1 MYFKVYAIG
10 LKGWEYLT
18 TVYSEEAIDDVINN
32 LNPKIYKKVLVIQ
45 HDVLKQEDSI
55 YISKEIEG
63 IRTRRL
69 KHE

>member
-1 MYFKVYAIG
+1 MYFKAYAIG

-63 IRTRRL
+63 IQTRRL